1 MPKFVATFRV
11 LLPPVAFTA
20 TGFLLNAQTGAGAPP
35 PVMLLHDNVTC
46 PVYPLAGVTLIVALA
61 EFPELMD
68 DGLNAVALT
77 L

>member
-1 MPKFVATFRV
+1 
-11 LLPPVAFTA
+11 
-20 TGFLLNAQTGAGAPP
+20 
-35 PVMLLHDNVTC
+35 MLLHDNVTC

-61 EFPELMD
+61 EFPELTD